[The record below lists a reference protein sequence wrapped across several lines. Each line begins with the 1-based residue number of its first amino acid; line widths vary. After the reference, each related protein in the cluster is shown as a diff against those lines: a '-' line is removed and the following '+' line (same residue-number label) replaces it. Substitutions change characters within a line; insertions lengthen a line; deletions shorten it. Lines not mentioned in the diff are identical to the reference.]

1 MDHDSCDMN
10 HVAALMEYITI
21 AASTAECKLAYR
33 VITDVLIL
41 KNSYILFTET
51 ICILD
56 RNILK

>member
-1 MDHDSCDMN
+1 MI
-10 HVAALMEYITI
+10 HVAALIEYITI